1 MKKGS
6 DIIVYVVGILFTIGS
21 LLIFI
26 ISYKKDRLSEVVQEP
41 KSYLGLGFGLMAI
54 CYYLLKSKKKLNS
67 NDATI
72 KKTKVI
78 ATLIMSVLFVNA
90 GLFILFSDIN
100 YNRYI
105 PNELIKYIVG
115 CLAIIFFGGIMII
128 SLRTLWI
135 IYFKKLKFYYFEN
148 DSFNFY
154 NPLNS
159 RYIKIPIQEIEKFD
173 SINYFNNDFILII
186 VEDEGNYLNR
196 LEKFLAKFNK
206 RNFGTYYCFNLNT
219 TNLDEQKAL
228 KDLNKELNTLKN

>member
-1 MKKGS
+1 LKKGS

-41 KSYLGLGFGLMAI
+41 KSYLGFGLMAI

>member
-41 KSYLGLGFGLMAI
+41 KSYLGFGLMAI

>member
-41 KSYLGLGFGLMAI
+41 KSYLGFGLMAI

-228 KDLNKELNTLKN
+228 KDLNTLKN

>member
-1 MKKGS
+1 MVKK
-6 DIIVYVVGILFTIGS
+6 
-21 LLIFI
+21 FI
-26 ISYKKDRLSEVVQEP
+26 H
-41 KSYLGLGFGLMAI
+41 
-54 CYYLLKSKKKLNS
+54 
-67 NDATI
+67 
-72 KKTKVI
+72 
-78 ATLIMSVLFVNA
+78 
-90 GLFILFSDIN
+90 
-100 YNRYI
+100 
-105 PNELIKYIVG
+105 
-115 CLAIIFFGGIMII
+115 
-128 SLRTLWI
+128 
-135 IYFKKLKFYYFEN
+135 
-148 DSFNFY
+148 FY